1 MANLEVRHRK
11 AAKLIGEMKIDL
23 LALKKASYHQRKEIA
38 CLEREIMD
46 LKCEIHQM
54 QDEKKATRLPQIP
67 RRF

>member
-1 MANLEVRHRK
+1 
-11 AAKLIGEMKIDL
+11 MKIDL